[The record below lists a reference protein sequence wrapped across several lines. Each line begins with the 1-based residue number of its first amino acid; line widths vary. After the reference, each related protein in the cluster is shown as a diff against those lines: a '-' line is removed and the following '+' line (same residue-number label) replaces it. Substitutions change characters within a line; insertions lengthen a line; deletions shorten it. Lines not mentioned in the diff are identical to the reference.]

1 MNEYFIYMF
10 GILYYYHDYKYGL
23 QLKMCTYIC
32 TLSLYI
38 YLCTSSDVYPI
49 YNNFNDNSI
58 KYLAIF

>member
-38 YLCTSSDVYPI
+38 YI
-49 YNNFNDNSI
+49 YVHRQMYILFTIISMI
-58 KYLAIF
+58 IL